1 VRIAIG
7 SDHAGFEL
15 KGLLIPMLKEMGHE
29 PIDVGAYVLDEDDDY
44 PDFAIAVAN
53 MVRKGE
59 AERGIVICGT
69 GIGSSIAAN
78 KVKGIRAALCH
89 DTLTARLSREHND
102 ANVLALG
109 GRVIGKELAMEIV
122 RVWLESDFLEGRHK
136 RRLDKIREIEE
147 VGG

>member
-1 VRIAIG
+1 MRIAIG

-15 KGLLIPMLKEMGHE
+15 KGFLIPMLKEMGHE
-29 PIDVGAYVLDEDDDY
+29 PIDVGAYVLDENDDY
-44 PDFAIAVAN
+44 PDFAVAVAN

-89 DTLTARLSREHND
+89 DMFTARLSREHND

-122 RVWLESDFLEGRHK
+122 RVWLESKFSGGRHK
-136 RRLDKIREIEE
+136 RRLDKIREIEGI
-147 VGG
+147 GG

>member
-109 GRVIGKELAMEIV
+109 GRIIGKELAMEIV
-122 RVWLESDFLEGRHK
+122 RVWLGSDFLEGRHK

>member
-1 VRIAIG
+1 MKIAIG

-15 KGLLIPMLKEMGHE
+15 KEFLIPMLREMGHE
-29 PIDVGAYVLDEDDDY
+29 PIDVGAYSLEDEDDY
-44 PDFAIAVAN
+44 PDFALKVADL
-53 MVRKGE
+53 VRGGE

-89 DTLTARLSREHND
+89 DTFTARLSREHND

-109 GRVIGKELAMEIV
+109 GRILGKELALEIV
-122 RVWLESDFLEGRHK
+122 KVWLNSDFSGGRHK
-136 RRLDKIREIEE
+136 RRLDKIKKIEE

>member
-1 VRIAIG
+1 MRIAIG

-109 GRVIGKELAMEIV
+109 GRIIGKELAMEIV
-122 RVWLESDFLEGRHK
+122 RVWLGSDFLEGRHK